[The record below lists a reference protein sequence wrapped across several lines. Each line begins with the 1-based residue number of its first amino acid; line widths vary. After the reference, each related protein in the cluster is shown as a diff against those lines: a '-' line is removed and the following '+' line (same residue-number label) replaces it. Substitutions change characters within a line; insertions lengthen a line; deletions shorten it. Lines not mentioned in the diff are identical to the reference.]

1 MTQPKADCEALM
13 NWLLPFAR
21 QMLEGHGEFFPF
33 GAAMRPDGQLVP
45 VASFEDTNRPR
56 SADLIRLIKDGFVG
70 GARRGEYKATALVYD
85 VTVKLPSSGE
95 TSDAIAISLNHRET
109 L

>member
-21 QMLEGHGEFFPF
+21 QMLERHGEFFPF
-33 GAAMRPDGQLVP
+33 GAAMRPNGQLVP
-45 VASFEDTNRPR
+45 VASYEDTNRPHL
-56 SADLIRLIKDGFVG
+56 ADLIRLIKVSQLHSTT
-70 GARRGEYKATALVYD
+70 AT
-85 VTVKLPSSGE
+85 
-95 TSDAIAISLNHRET
+95 IT